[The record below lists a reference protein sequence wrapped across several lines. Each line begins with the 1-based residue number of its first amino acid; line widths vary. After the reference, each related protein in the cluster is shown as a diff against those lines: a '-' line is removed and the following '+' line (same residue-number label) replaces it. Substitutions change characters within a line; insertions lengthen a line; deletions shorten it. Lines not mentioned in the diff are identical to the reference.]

1 MEVQRKVL
9 PEQIRSQDG
18 YQPGIVP
25 CIERHYTVSELSS
38 RWLLSECTIRRLFT
52 KEPGVIKITRAATRS
67 KRSYTTMRIPEGIAL
82 RVHNRLCGLN

>member
-1 MEVQRKVL
+1 MEVQQKPL
-9 PEQIRSQDG
+9 PEQVHSRDG
-18 YQPGIVP
+18 YQPGAVP
-25 CIERHYTVSELSS
+25 CIERHYTVSDLSR

-82 RVHNRLCGLN
+82 RVHNRLCGLH

>member
-1 MEVQRKVL
+1 MEVQQKVL

-18 YQPGIVP
+18 YQPGVVP
-25 CIERHYTVSELSS
+25 SVERHYTVSDLSR
-38 RWLLSECTIRRLFT
+38 RWLLSECTIRRLFI

-82 RVHNRLCGLN
+82 RVHNRLCGLD

>member
-1 MEVQRKVL
+1 MEVQQKVL

-18 YQPGIVP
+18 YQPGVVP
-25 CIERHYTVSELSS
+25 SVERHYTVSDLSR
-38 RWLLSECTIRRLFT
+38 RWLLSECTIRRLFI